1 MPTKTVERTKII
13 VKEKTPAKAPRK
25 RASTPRVSKVRQQ
38 EELINALMQ
47 SNVEL
52 QHKTADMV
60 HSVKELTKR
69 MDSMVSLFE
78 EAASQIKSGT
88 DEPLMKRLEELL
100 DQNKTIAKGLI
111 LLEKY
116 VRERASVPGMGMS
129 SFRSNGPPA
138 PEPF

>member
-1 MPTKTVERTKII
+1 MPTKTVEKTKII
-13 VKEKTPAKAPRK
+13 VKEKTQPEKAVR
-25 RASTPRVSKVRQQ
+25 RVSRKPSKTKQQ

-47 SNVEL
+47 SNIDL
-52 QHKTADMV
+52 QHKSADMV
-60 HSVKELTKR
+60 HAVKELTKR
-69 MDSMVSLFE
+69 MDNMVALFE

-116 VRERASVPGMGMS
+116 VRERASVSSMP
-129 SFRSNGPPA
+129 SFRGGPPA